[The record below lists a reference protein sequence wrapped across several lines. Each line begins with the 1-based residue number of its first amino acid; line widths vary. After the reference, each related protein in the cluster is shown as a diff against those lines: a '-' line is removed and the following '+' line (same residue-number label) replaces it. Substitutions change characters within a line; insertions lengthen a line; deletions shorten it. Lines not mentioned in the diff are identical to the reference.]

1 VEEERGGVCTGWGE
15 GDNADGFTLQLGNL
29 RYVRS
34 GGNAKNIGAVKK
46 MAVKERVVQ
55 SYECVLG

>member
-1 VEEERGGVCTGWGE
+1 VEEERGGLCTGWGE

-34 GGNAKNIGAVKK
+34 GGNAKNIGAV
-46 MAVKERVVQ
+46 
-55 SYECVLG
+55 